1 MDYAIIATNTV
12 DSYMQL
18 NYSTTIPIIDIDII
32 AVKKNIDDA
41 DDDDEVSASSS
52 SPIVFKASTK
62 LSVAFI
68 NASFVLLNAFFAVSF
83 AFDNLSAILSPYTNT
98 PPMLL
103 LMLLLIV
110 MVIVIVIANAATK
123 YFEEKIWII
132 IMLFAFCCLKV
143 FEMLVGFDSASKTLN
158 SNKGYC
164 RVLYGIIASNFYV
177 LYLD

>member
-12 DSYMQL
+12 DSYMQH

-41 DDDDEVSASSS
+41 DDDEASSASS

-68 NASFVLLNAFFAVSF
+68 NASFVLLNAFAAVSF

-98 PPMLL
+98 LPMLL
-103 LMLLLIV
+103 LLLLLIV

-132 IMLFAFCCLKV
+132 IM
-143 FEMLVGFDSASKTLN
+143 
-158 SNKGYC
+158 
-164 RVLYGIIASNFYV
+164 
-177 LYLD
+177 